1 MRRSPHAPEE
11 VQLRAMLRDG
21 RSKAGLT
28 QAQVAKRLGKPQSFV
43 AKYENGERRLDVL
56 EFIRVLKAVGLL
68 QVRGVDGVA
77 DIHEPLVPLGESV
90 GGLGMADL
98 EVVPADVAGGE
109 VSVEVREEEH
119 NAGEAVPGG
128 LHLLRQKAARGRID
142 HQ

>member
-68 QVRGVDGVA
+68 QPCTFDALSKLA
-77 DIHEPLVPLGESV
+77 DSAETDEKSEG
-90 GGLGMADL
+90 
-98 EVVPADVAGGE
+98 
-109 VSVEVREEEH
+109 
-119 NAGEAVPGG
+119 
-128 LHLLRQKAARGRID
+128 
-142 HQ
+142 